1 MTSQK
6 TGSVSIGCMDGHPD
20 WLQARELRL
29 RMAHVMPFNALWKQ
43 AFAAAL
49 AAACQGCATPFCLHA
64 GTKTMLTFACSL
76 GWLVSALHN
85 TDREP
90 RHDLGAVTVGATL
103 ALSTLLAA

>member
-29 RMAHVMPFNALWKQ
+29 RMTHVMPFNALWKQ

-76 GWLVSALHN
+76 GWLVSAFHKTEN
-85 TDREP
+85 R
-90 RHDLGAVTVGATL
+90 LGTI
-103 ALSTLLAA
+103 